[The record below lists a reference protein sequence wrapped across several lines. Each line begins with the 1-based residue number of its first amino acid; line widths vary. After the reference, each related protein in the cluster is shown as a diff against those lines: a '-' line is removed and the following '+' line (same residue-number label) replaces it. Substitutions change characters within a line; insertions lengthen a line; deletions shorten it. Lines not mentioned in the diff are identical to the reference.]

1 MKKAIFTMM
10 LLMVAMIAS
19 AKDFKTVIFTTTP
32 QMHCA
37 NCEARVKN
45 NLRFVK
51 GVKEIKTDAN
61 EQKVYVTYDAQKT
74 NEKLIQKS
82 FEKFGYKAEKT
93 TKEAKIPVH
102 ENEECD
108 NM

>member
-19 AKDFKTVIFTTTP
+19 AKDLKTVIFTTTP

-51 GVKEIKTDAN
+51 GVKEIKLMLMNRRFMSLMTLRRPM
-61 EQKVYVTYDAQKT
+61 KT
-74 NEKLIQKS
+74 
-82 FEKFGYKAEKT
+82 
-93 TKEAKIPVH
+93 
-102 ENEECD
+102 
-108 NM
+108 